1 MVVWAGNQ
9 NPRRTQTSI
18 ASALG
23 VPINKVDARVRRV
36 GGAYGGKLNAHLPTC
51 VVAAVAAR
59 KMRAPVAVHHERCD
73 DMSSGGHRAPV
84 SATWSCAIDPAS
96 GVINSCHMHLEYDS
110 GCVDGASGD
119 LGIEHQRTPPS
130 GQTIATTTRISLV
143 RARSCSRHAWAT
155 RPSERPA

>member
-1 MVVWAGNQ
+1 MVTDCHSWSLHVPLEQAAYAIPSEDGKMVVWAGNQ

-73 DMSSGGHRAPV
+73 DMSSGGHRSPV
-84 SATWSCAIDPAS
+84 SATWSSLPLVPRSTLSHIS
-96 GVINSCHMHLEYDS
+96 
-110 GCVDGASGD
+110 
-119 LGIEHQRTPPS
+119 
-130 GQTIATTTRISLV
+130 ATV
-143 RARSCSRHAWAT
+143 R
-155 RPSERPA
+155 PGMER